1 MGFQKATKKQLKLR
15 LGLVGP
21 AGSGKTYTA
30 LQIAKGLGGKIAV
43 LDTEHRSA
51 EKYSDIVPF
60 DVDYLTDNC
69 SPERY
74 IQAIKEAEQ
83 AGYDVLII
91 DSLTGAWAGE
101 GGALEM
107 VDNAAKRSKSGNSYT
122 AWRDITPLH
131 NKMINA
137 ILASK
142 LHIIA
147 TMRSKTEYV
156 MEENAN
162 GKKTPRK
169 IGMAPIQRE
178 GMDYEFDVVCEID
191 TDHNCIVGKTRCAAI
206 DGMVIAKPSHDS
218 KIVLALNEWLGSGT
232 ECAVDDAPS
241 TQQQEAPKPQIDP
254 VIAAAKKNLWNT
266 AKKHGLDTPEKIAD
280 YAASVGVTVPLADMT
295 AADMNMVEGRIIVNE
310 VKG

>member
-1 MGFQKATKKQLKLR
+1 
-15 LGLVGP
+15 V
-21 AGSGKTYTA
+21 
-30 LQIAKGLGGKIAV
+30 
-43 LDTEHRSA
+43 
-51 EKYSDIVPF
+51 
-60 DVDYLTDNC
+60 
-69 SPERY
+69 
-74 IQAIKEAEQ
+74 Q

-137 ILASK
+137 ILGSK
-142 LHIIA
+142 IHIIA

-162 GKKTPRK
+162 GKKIPK
-169 IGMAPIQRE
+169 KVGMAPIQRE

-206 DGMVIAKPSHDS
+206 DGLVVTKPSYDS
-218 KIVLALNEWLGSGT
+218 KIVLALTEWLGSGT
-232 ECAVDDAPS
+232 ECAVDDTTPAPQAEMPPS
-241 TQQQEAPKPQIDP
+241 VDAVK
-254 VIAAAKKNLWNT
+254 AAAKKNLWNT
-266 AKKHGLDTPEKIAD
+266 AKKHGLNTPEKIAA

-295 AADMNMVEGRIIVNE
+295 AADMNMVEGKIIVNE